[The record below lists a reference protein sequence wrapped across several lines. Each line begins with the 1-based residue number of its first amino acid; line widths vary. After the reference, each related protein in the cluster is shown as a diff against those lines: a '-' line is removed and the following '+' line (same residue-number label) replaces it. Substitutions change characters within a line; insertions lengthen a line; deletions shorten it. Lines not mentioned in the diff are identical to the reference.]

1 MSATGNQPWGRSP
14 LTRGRHEHGLVR
26 AAPSG
31 SIPAHAG
38 ETTAPRPRPA
48 APAVDPRSR
57 GGDPGWLQALVA
69 EGGRSPLTRGRLV
82 GCIPGGL
89 LPGSIPAHAGETAL
103 LAGPLNLAAVD
114 PRSRGGDA
122 AVTENGWALKGRS
135 PLTRGRLPTSF
146 SPVAFSRS
154 IPAHAGETWRARCW
168 RLSPGVDPR
177 SRGGDTSW
185 PCASRMASGRSPL
198 TRGRRASDGS
208 RPDHTG
214 SIPAHAGETPRVL
227 QAAGEPEVDPRSRGG
242 DMGGCWRG
250 MIT

>member
-1 MSATGNQPWGRSP
+1 M
-14 LTRGRHEHGLVR
+14 
-26 AAPSG
+26 
-31 SIPAHAG
+31 
-38 ETTAPRPRPA
+38 
-48 APAVDPRSR
+48 
-57 GGDPGWLQALVA
+57 
-69 EGGRSPLTRGRLV
+69 
-82 GCIPGGL
+82 
-89 LPGSIPAHAGETAL
+89 
-103 LAGPLNLAAVD
+103 
-114 PRSRGGDA
+114 
-122 AVTENGWALKGRS
+122 TENGWALKGRS

-242 DMGGCWRG
+242 DICHRGRADATRGRSPLTRGRPGFRQVHDRGTGSIPAHAGETWPSRSGFGACRVDPRSRGGDHERRAGLRQVRG
-250 MIT
+250 RSPLTRGRRAPNAPAYQNVGSIPAHAGETGAMPVRMPATGVDPRSRGGDSRS